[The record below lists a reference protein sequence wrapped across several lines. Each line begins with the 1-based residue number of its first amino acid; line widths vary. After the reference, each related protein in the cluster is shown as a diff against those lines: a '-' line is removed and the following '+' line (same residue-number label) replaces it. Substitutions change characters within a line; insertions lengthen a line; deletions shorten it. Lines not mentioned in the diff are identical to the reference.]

1 NEGKNLWAGLED
13 YLLDKA
19 ADERRRLTV
28 FTGPVFAANDPEFR
42 GVRIPRQFWKVAV
55 VARPGRKLA
64 ALGFVVSQAELIR
77 PVVEEAAIDVA
88 RTYQTSIRQ
97 IETLTG
103 LDFGPL
109 RNVDVGS
116 VESFA
121 LEAAGG
127 LRELNEFADIR
138 LPGSAGGTPGVF
150 DGRTTPFGANGAA
163 EVAGTELSY
172 YLLAYAENGRA

>member
-1 NEGKNLWAGLED
+1 
-13 YLLDKA
+13 
-19 ADERRRLTV
+19 
-28 FTGPVFAANDPEFR
+28 
-42 GVRIPRQFWKVAV
+42 
-55 VARPGRKLA
+55 
-64 ALGFVVSQAELIR
+64 
-77 PVVEEAAIDVA
+77 
-88 RTYQTSIRQ
+88 RQ

-163 EVAGTELSY
+163 EVPGTELSY
-172 YLLAYAENGRA
+172 YLLAYDENGRERVDASGVRLSDQVVAAAADAAITDIVLFSHGWNWDIPAAREQYTAWIAMMAGQQADRERMRQARPKFRPL